1 MAAGFK
7 RDFFVV
13 CHMRVFSFRLEFLAH
28 NFPRYF
34 GCWHELFLLLSS
46 CPYYSPNLEHNPGWS
61 RNTCPTP
68 SSLSRDSGWLRL
80 QKNLSLTARMMLFIP
95 QQKNFNTT
103 YWTNHQINQK
113 FWWEKTLILVKIQAN
128 TAIKSIFYWSKMSI
142 IQLRFNKNWLF
153 QNYI

>member
-1 MAAGFK
+1 M
-7 RDFFVV
+7 
-13 CHMRVFSFRLEFLAH
+13 AH

-34 GCWHELFLLLSS
+34 SCWHPTSFLLLSS

-113 FWWEKTLILVKIQAN
+113 FWWEKSLNFGQILDSTRTHSVCFWCIFGTLTIFVVVKNGGFLSNERLPSGKI
-128 TAIKSIFYWSKMSI
+128 
-142 IQLRFNKNWLF
+142 
-153 QNYI
+153 